1 MRASVTNER
10 GKVMVSGLSKK
21 EQLGLEKF
29 RTALEKALGKNLVE
43 VKLFGSKARGDARK
57 DSDIDVLVII
67 ATGDW
72 RVRDVIYGIVTDILL
87 EEEVDISPKVIDK
100 KNYARLLKIRTPFI
114 KNIIRDGI
122 TV

>member
-1 MRASVTNER
+1 MTNER
-10 GKVMVSGLSKK
+10 EKVMGTGLSKK

-67 ATGDW
+67 ATGDL
-72 RVRDVIYGIVTDILL
+72 RVRDVIYVLVTDILL

-100 KNYARLLKIRTPFI
+100 KKYTHLLKIRTPFI

>member
-1 MRASVTNER
+1 
-10 GKVMVSGLSKK
+10 MVSGLSKK

-29 RTALEKALGKNLVE
+29 KAALEKALGKNLVE

-72 RVRDVIYGIVTDILL
+72 RVRDVVYGIVTDIFL
-87 EEEVDISPKVIDK
+87 EEGVDISPKVINK
-100 KNYARLLKIRTPFI
+100 KNYTHLLKIRTPFI

>member
-1 MRASVTNER
+1 MTNKR
-10 GKVMVSGLSKK
+10 GKVIVSELSKK

-72 RVRDVIYGIVTDILL
+72 HVRDVIYGIVTDILL

-100 KNYARLLKIRTPFI
+100 KSYAHLLRIRTPFI